1 MKRISVAISYQ
12 LSAIS
17 YQLSAISYQLMRY
30 AQWTFLV
37 TFNYHKSRTIKFSR
51 LRTLRERRTLRW
63 VYFKL
68 TADR

>member
-1 MKRISVAISYQ
+1 
-12 LSAIS
+12 
-17 YQLSAISYQLMRY
+17 MRY